1 MASVLESFGIKKNLS
16 STSIPQLGINSDLNR
31 LQLDSQIFFTLK
43 KDAQA
48 DDNQLAIE
56 IKKDQNFQISNTHH
70 TRFLNHSVQLFKEK
84 STQLKSIDTKIL
96 GSIAFGVTATAL
108 SFLPVIGFIGWIG
121 WAAAAYFINKRAT
134 AYAEY
139 HESLTLLVAVCN
151 WSLGEKLENRK
162 DRAGNL
168 TKNESIREMMAQL
181 YPVLTEAQVRHLIAN
196 DIEEVFAN
204 ELIDYENKYKLG
216 FEPGRFFSKEDNKIA
231 LSKKGAEFSRC
242 IYGFNKGGATDFLDA
257 IITVLPDVY
266 RAIVHG
272 FQRFKYWLQ
281 ESTHSEKEVETSSDN
296 SVTATMK

>member
-216 FEPGRFFSKEDNKIA
+216 FEPGRFF
-231 LSKKGAEFSRC
+231 LKKTT
-242 IYGFNKGGATDFLDA
+242 KL
-257 IITVLPDVY
+257 L
-266 RAIVHG
+266 
-272 FQRFKYWLQ
+272 
-281 ESTHSEKEVETSSDN
+281 
-296 SVTATMK
+296 